1 MVFAG
6 GEIRQISGYF
16 FLNKIHRLQLSVWDV
31 CALLDTHWV
40 HAGFVF
46 AVIRLD
52 VITYMVH
59 SRSASLLPPFLHK
72 TTVTK

>member
-1 MVFAG
+1 M
-6 GEIRQISGYF
+6 
-16 FLNKIHRLQLSVWDV
+16 
-31 CALLDTHWV
+31 CALLDAYWV

-52 VITYMVH
+52 VITYMVP
-59 SRSASLLPPFLHK
+59 SRSASLLPPVLHK